1 MKKLL
6 ALLFSLSLIISF
18 FPTQKSVHAEEAVEL
33 NIMNWEDYIDAGDE
47 EEGIPSVIDA
57 FKQYYSEK
65 HGVEVKVNY
74 STQGTCENMYSELK
88 LNPNHYDL
96 VCPSEYMILKMLAE
110 DMLEPLKRNEQA
122 NVSVYDAGVSPYIAN
137 LFKNLSVNG
146 KSLYDYAACY
156 MWGTMGFVYNPEFVS
171 EEDVKHWSAVW
182 NSDYKNKCTIKDS
195 VRDSYILAIGYV
207 YQEQLNDL
215 ASDLADA
222 KQDYLAGEIT
232 KEDYDQAVND
242 YNKAI
247 TDIFNNVGEDSI
259 TMVGE
264 ALKSLNDSL
273 YGYEVDSGKK
283 DMAAGKIWI
292 NFAWSG
298 DAVYALD
305 FAEDPAEVGANTA
318 ELYYAVPEE
327 GSNIFFDAWVMPKG
341 ADVELAQEFI
351 NFIQSPEIALRNMNY
366 IGYTTSIATD
376 EIFDYLIGEEGYAYG
391 GDDVTERDGKF
402 FVEMENE
409 DGSTEDVEV
418 FAVDL
423 SYLFGRADSNRA
435 YVAYTDVL
443 GRQFSAQYPDFDTVT
458 RCTVMRNFTDEEI
471 ERLNVMW
478 ADSKEGSTG
487 TRGLYVAILI
497 TAGALVLALAVI
509 AIEKRGLFNRHGI
522 KGYTVVKK
530 EELNR

>member
-1 MKKLL
+1 
-6 ALLFSLSLIISF
+6 
-18 FPTQKSVHAEEAVEL
+18 
-33 NIMNWEDYIDAGDE
+33 
-47 EEGIPSVIDA
+47 
-57 FKQYYSEK
+57 
-65 HGVEVKVNY
+65 
-74 STQGTCENMYSELK
+74 
-88 LNPNHYDL
+88 
-96 VCPSEYMILKMLAE
+96 
-110 DMLEPLKRNEQA
+110 
-122 NVSVYDAGVSPYIAN
+122 
-137 LFKNLSVNG
+137 
-146 KSLYDYAACY
+146 
-156 MWGTMGFVYNPEFVS
+156 
-171 EEDVKHWSAVW
+171 
-182 NSDYKNKCTIKDS
+182 
-195 VRDSYILAIGYV
+195 
-207 YQEQLNDL
+207 
-215 ASDLADA
+215 
-222 KQDYLAGEIT
+222 
-232 KEDYDQAVND
+232 
-242 YNKAI
+242 
-247 TDIFNNVGEDSI
+247 
-259 TMVGE
+259 MVGE